1 MQKKAVKSLNPLCLL
16 RYSATHR
23 EKVNLMYKLDAIDAY
38 ERKLVKQIEVAS
50 VTSEDDCNT
59 PYIKL
64 LSVDNK
70 KSPITA
76 KVEIDAMENGK
87 LKRKS
92 ITVRQNDDLFRLSG
106 GEGISIVV
114 I

>member
-1 MQKKAVKSLNPLCLL
+1 
-16 RYSATHR
+16 
-23 EKVNLMYKLDAIDAY
+23 MYKLDAIDAY

-70 KSPITA
+70 KKPYYRQSRNRC
-76 KVEIDAMENGK
+76 NGK
-87 LKRKS
+87 WEIKEK
-92 ITVRQNDDLFRLSG
+92 IHNC
-106 GEGISIVV
+106 EAK
-114 I
+114 